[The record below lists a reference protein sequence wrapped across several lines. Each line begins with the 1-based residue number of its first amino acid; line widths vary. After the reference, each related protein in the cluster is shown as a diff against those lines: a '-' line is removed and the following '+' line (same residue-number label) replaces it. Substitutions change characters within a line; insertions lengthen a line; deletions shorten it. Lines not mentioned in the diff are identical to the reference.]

1 MYELVKKTDDP
12 VSAAAAAAAAA
23 TTIKDGDADP
33 DDEDIVADDRSRDR
47 RQN

>member
-12 VSAAAAAAAAA
+12 VSAAAAAAA